1 MAIQLVTT
9 QHIIGVVLVFS
20 GLFPIYT
27 QLALQVGWIVK
38 KEEPELGA
46 VPGAEGMHDVP
57 ESAIKLLD
65 KLLDN
70 AGWMVSTLGAI
81 PDPGKCEKAIFN
93 QMA

>member
-1 MAIQLVTT
+1 MATQLVAIQ
-9 QHIIGVVLVFS
+9 HFIGVVLVFS

-38 KEEPELGA
+38 KEKSELGA
-46 VPGAEGMHDVP
+46 GPGVEGLQQVP

-70 AGWMVSTLGAI
+70 AGWMVVIGLILIYFGLRCLGV
-81 PDPGKCEKAIFN
+81 GLFGS
-93 QMA
+93 